1 MALTGK
7 KKAFADAV
15 LAGKSNKDAAVAAG
29 YSEKTA
35 SAAGSRLVKE
45 PDVKAYLD
53 KHRQAPK
60 ESGSLPPD
68 EGPKFDLSAAL
79 MHSDPMAFLRAAMND
94 AELDPKQRIEA
105 AKAMLPYTHKRLGEG
120 GKKETRQ
127 GEAEKVAGG
136 RFSAGRPPLRVVGG
150 E

>member
-53 KHRQAPK
+53 KHRQATK
-60 ESGSLPPD
+60 ESSSLPPD
-68 EGPKFDLSAAL
+68 DGPKFDLSAAL

-94 AELDPKQRIEA
+94 AALDPKQRIEA

-120 GKKETRQ
+120 GKKEAKQ
-127 GEAEKVAGG
+127 EEAENIARK
-136 RFSAGRPPLRVVGG
+136 FSAGRPPLRVVGG
-150 E
+150 K

>member
-15 LAGKSNKDAAVAAG
+15 LAGKSNKDAAIAAG

-35 SAAGSRLVKE
+35 SAAGSRIVKE

-53 KHRQAPK
+53 KHRQEPKDSVAP
-60 ESGSLPPD
+60 PPD
-68 EGPKFDLSAAL
+68 DWPKFDLNAVL
-79 MHSDPMAFLRAAMND
+79 THSDPMAFLRAAMND

-127 GEAEKVAGG
+127 EEAKKVAGK
-136 RFSAGRPPLRVVGG
+136 FASGRPPLRVVGG

>member
-35 SAAGSRLVKE
+35 SAAGSRLVKDS
-45 PDVKAYLD
+45 DVKAYLD
-53 KHRQAPK
+53 KHLQAP
-60 ESGSLPPD
+60 EDSGTLPPD
-68 EGPKFDLSAAL
+68 EGPKFDLGAAL

-136 RFSAGRPPLRVVGG
+136 RFSAGRPPLRVVGDK
-150 E
+150 